1 MKFPPSKLILRLM
14 ASAALISLS
23 GCMVLPIAGAKLMRP
38 TPQTITVNG
47 PRFPDE
53 LFRESTI
60 KTGGVVT
67 ENSNQYARGEFRA
80 SGVRIELQ
88 QVKHGEYQ
96 LIGSVTGSWRMPSL
110 SNPVNEKLISIK
122 EHLAAN
128 GYTAV
133 SSEYGGR

>member
-1 MKFPPSKLILRLM
+1 MKLPLNKLVPQMM
-14 ASAALISLS
+14 ASGALISLS
-23 GCMVLPIAGAKLMRP
+23 GCMVLPMAGAQLMQP

-67 ENSNQYARGEFRA
+67 ENSDLYARGEFRA
-80 SGVRIELQ
+80 SRVQIELQ
-88 QVKHGEYQ
+88 QVRHGEYQ
-96 LIGSVTGSWRMPSL
+96 LIGSVTGNWRMPSL
-110 SNPVNEKLISIK
+110 SNPVNEKLTSIK

-128 GYTAV
+128 GYTVV
-133 SSEYGGR
+133 SSESRSR